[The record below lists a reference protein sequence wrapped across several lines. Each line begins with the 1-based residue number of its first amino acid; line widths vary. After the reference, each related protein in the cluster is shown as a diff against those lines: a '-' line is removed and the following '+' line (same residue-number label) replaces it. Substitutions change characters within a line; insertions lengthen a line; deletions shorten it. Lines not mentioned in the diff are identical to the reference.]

1 MFIKRIKSML
11 AWLNKFFARRFAR
24 ITEINRKY
32 RTPRIAMTPMTRIVL
47 LLLRIYLLLLVAIL
61 FYKFFSIITGK

>member
-24 ITEINRKY
+24 IIEINKKY
-32 RTPRIAMTPMTRIVL
+32 RQPRIAMTPMTRLVL
-47 LLLRIYLLLLVAIL
+47 LLLRIYLLLLVVIL
-61 FYKFFSIITGK
+61 FYKFFTIIANK